1 MAVLIRQRKHLA
13 RYRQIFAA
21 FTRQGFGY
29 LIDQTGLAGHVR
41 IHHRK
46 TDPSPPGRERR
57 LPTGARLRLAL
68 EELGP
73 TFIKIGQILSTRP
86 DLFPM
91 DVLDELKKLQD
102 AIPPF
107 PFADVRA
114 IVEEELSDALEHIFA
129 EFAEIPVAS
138 ASLAQVH
145 QAKLQS
151 GRVVA
156 VKVQRPGIRNEIDSD
171 IEILRD
177 VADFLN
183 QHTQYGKLYDFP
195 SIVLDFE
202 KSIHAELD
210 FSREAENID
219 TFRQHCAHD
228 PGITVPE
235 VNWIYTTPRI
245 LTMSYL
251 KGLHI
256 VDLAALEQAGI
267 DRIELARRLTTSVCN
282 QVFRDGFFHADPHPG
297 NLLVL
302 ADGTIAFLDLGMVG
316 QLNDERR
323 QMITQFFIGITTRN
337 SRMVVKALV
346 DLESR
351 VRQEDL
357 RQFEQAV
364 ARIIDTY
371 LDKPW
376 RDIHLADLFRETFNC
391 AYQYHIRIPHEYAI
405 LAKTF
410 GTLQGVLAELAPELN
425 TFEVLSPIARRMML
439 QSFSAHALSQRLL
452 RLFWKHKDQL
462 ADLPRSMIRL
472 ANRLGDED
480 FKIQFEVKDLHRLQ
494 DHLDRAFNR
503 VAFSVML
510 LAVSIIIAGVI
521 LGSSI
526 SAEAGSDLVQLNRLV
541 LRGGLILAS
550 GLFLVLVISV
560 LRSTRR

>member
-1 MAVLIRQRKHLA
+1 MAGLIRQHKHLA
-13 RYRQIFAA
+13 RYRQIVAA

-29 LIDQTGLAGHVR
+29 LIDQTGLAEHVR
-41 IHHRK
+41 IHRRK
-46 TDPSPPGRERR
+46 TGPMPTGSEHH
-57 LPTGARLRLAL
+57 LPTGARLRRTL

-86 DLFPM
+86 DLFPV

-107 PFADVRA
+107 PFIDVKA
-114 IVEEELSDALEHIFA
+114 IVEAELSGPLEQIFA
-129 EFAEIPVAS
+129 DFAEKPVAS

-145 QAKLQS
+145 KATLQS

-156 VKVQRPGIRNEIDSD
+156 VKVQRPDIRNVIDAD

-177 VADFLN
+177 VAEFLD
-183 QHTQYGKLYDFP
+183 QHTHYGQFYDFP

-210 FSREAENID
+210 FTREAENMD
-219 TFRQHCAHD
+219 TFKQHFAHD
-228 PGITVPE
+228 PGIAVPE
-235 VNWIYTTPRI
+235 VNWIYTTPRL

-251 KGLHI
+251 KGLPI
-256 VDLAALEQAGI
+256 TDLALLEQVGI

-297 NLLVL
+297 NLLIL
-302 ADGTIAFLDLGMVG
+302 SDGTVAFLDLGMVG
-316 QLNDERR
+316 KLSDERR
-323 QMITQFFIGITTRN
+323 QMITEFFIGVTTRN

-346 DLESR
+346 DLESK

-364 ARIIDTY
+364 ARMIDTY

-376 RDIHLADLFRETFNC
+376 REIHLADLFRETFNC
-391 AYQYHIRIPHEYAI
+391 AYRYHIKIPHEYAI

-425 TFEVLSPIARRMML
+425 TFEVLSPIARKMMV
-439 QSFSAHALSQRLL
+439 QSFSAHALSQRFL
-452 RLFWKHKDQL
+452 RLFWKQKDQL
-462 ADLPRSMIRL
+462 ADLPKSLIRL

-480 FKIQFEVKDLHRLQ
+480 FKIQFEIKDLHRLQ

-510 LAVSIIIAGVI
+510 LSVSIIIAGVI

-526 SAEAGSDLVQLNRLV
+526 SAEAGSDLVQLNRMV

-550 GLFLVLVISV
+550 GLVLVLVISV

>member
-1 MAVLIRQRKHLA
+1 
-13 RYRQIFAA
+13 
-21 FTRQGFGY
+21 
-29 LIDQTGLAGHVR
+29 
-41 IHHRK
+41 
-46 TDPSPPGRERR
+46 
-57 LPTGARLRLAL
+57 
-68 EELGP
+68 
-73 TFIKIGQILSTRP
+73 
-86 DLFPM
+86 
-91 DVLDELKKLQD
+91 
-102 AIPPF
+102 
-107 PFADVRA
+107 
-114 IVEEELSDALEHIFA
+114 
-129 EFAEIPVAS
+129 
-138 ASLAQVH
+138 
-145 QAKLQS
+145 
-151 GRVVA
+151 
-156 VKVQRPGIRNEIDSD
+156 
-171 IEILRD
+171 
-177 VADFLN
+177 
-183 QHTQYGKLYDFP
+183 
-195 SIVLDFE
+195 
-202 KSIHAELD
+202 
-210 FSREAENID
+210 
-219 TFRQHCAHD
+219 
-228 PGITVPE
+228 VPE

-251 KGLHI
+251 KGIHI
-256 VDLAALEQAGI
+256 ADLAALEQAGI
-267 DRIELARRLTTSVCN
+267 DRVELARRLTTSVCN

-376 RDIHLADLFRETFNC
+376 RDIRLADLCRETFNC

-410 GTLQGVLAELAPELN
+410 GTLQGVLAKLAPELN
-425 TFEVLSPIARRMML
+425 AFEVLSPIARRML

-480 FKIQFEVKDLHRLQ
+480 FKIQFEGKDLHRLQ